1 MSTSG
6 LLFTQNPDGTAEI
19 GYEDYGV
26 EFFDGGDIEV
36 RYHLDKKNFKYFK
49 QFIEE
54 EQNEPISK
62 ALVSVFGKN
71 FDSMKF
77 EEYCKRH
84 DLEFSKNVHIG

>member
-6 LLFTQNPDGTAEI
+6 LLFSINPDGSAEL

-26 EFFDGGDIEV
+26 DVFGGGDIEV
-36 RYHLDKKNFKYFK
+36 MYRLDKRNFKYFK
-49 QFIEE
+49 QFLEE
-54 EQNEPISK
+54 EQNEPIHK
-62 ALVSVFGKN
+62 AVVSAFGRN